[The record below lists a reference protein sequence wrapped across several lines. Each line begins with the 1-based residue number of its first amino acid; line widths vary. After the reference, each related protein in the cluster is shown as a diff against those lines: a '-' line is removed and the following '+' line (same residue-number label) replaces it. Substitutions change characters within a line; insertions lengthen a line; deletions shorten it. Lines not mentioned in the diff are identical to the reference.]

1 VIGVSDGDMR
11 IVQDMWTLAN
21 NEPLTLFALQKY
33 GVIDRERYR
42 RYHNGL
48 WLELT
53 LECDDRTKVWS
64 YELAILSPD
73 GGDVDPDIVNYWLDA
88 FLGNK
93 KGMASRR
100 SFMLR
105 DARFTFPFRG

>member
-1 VIGVSDGDMR
+1 
-11 IVQDMWTLAN
+11 
-21 NEPLTLFALQKY
+21 
-33 GVIDRERYR
+33 
-42 RYHNGL
+42 
-48 WLELT
+48 
-53 LECDDRTKVWS
+53 VWS

-105 DARFTFPFRG
+105 DARVTFPFRG